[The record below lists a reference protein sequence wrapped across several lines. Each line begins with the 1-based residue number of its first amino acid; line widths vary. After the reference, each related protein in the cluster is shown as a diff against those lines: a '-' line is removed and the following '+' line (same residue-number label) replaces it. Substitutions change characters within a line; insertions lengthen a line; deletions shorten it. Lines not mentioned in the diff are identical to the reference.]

1 MPRGQDLLKVALAQI
16 DPTVGDIRGNARK
29 IAEHTSAAR
38 ERGASLVVFPEL
50 TISGYPPEDL
60 LLKTSFLDR
69 VGAALEELAAQTR
82 GIVALVGFPE
92 RADDVYNAAAV
103 LADGEVAAVYR
114 KMYLPNYGVFDEQRY
129 FQSGSEAGIFELNGI
144 PIGVSICEDIW
155 EPGPPAMTEAL
166 AGAQVIVNLS
176 ASPYRAGYGHARE
189 RMLVQR
195 AVDNLAA
202 VVFVNTVG
210 GQDELVFDGHSL
222 AIDQDGRVLARCA
235 QFEECLTICT
245 IDPREVA
252 SARLRDT
259 RHRVNVRR
267 QRRASPIAEPP
278 VVHLASVEVAGTGAS
293 GAGDG
298 ASAAAGAAPDT
309 VGGSVAQL
317 LDPDAEVYAAL
328 RTGLRDYVEKNRFE
342 RVVLALSGGI
352 DSALVAMV
360 AADALGPD
368 RVTCVSMPSPF
379 SSEGTRADARA
390 IAENL
395 GTDFMEIAIEEAM
408 RAYDATLAE
417 AFAGRDPDVAE
428 ENIQA
433 RIRGNLVMA
442 LSNKFGWL
450 VLTTGNKSELS
461 VGYATLY
468 GDMAGGFAV
477 LKDVFK
483 GTVYRLVRWRN
494 EQAGREVVPAS
505 VLDRPPSAELRAEQ
519 TDQDSLPPYEVLD
532 AILAGYVEEDLDA
545 VELVRRGLP
554 REDVERVIRMVDR
567 AEYKRRQAPP
577 GIKISTKAFGR
588 DRRLPITNR
597 YEGREED
604 AAERRL
610 RALG

>member
-1 MPRGQDLLKVALAQI
+1 MPPGQDLLKVALAQI
-16 DPTVGDIRGNARK
+16 DPIVGDIRGNARK

-38 ERGASLVVFPEL
+38 EQGAALVVFPEL

-60 LLKTSFLDR
+60 LLKTSFLDQ
-69 VGAALEELAAQTR
+69 VGEALEDLAAQTR

-92 RADDVYNAAAV
+92 RADDVYNSAAV

-129 FQSGSEAGIFELNGI
+129 FQAGSEAGIFELNGI
-144 PIGVSICEDIW
+144 PIGVSICEDNW
-155 EPGPPAMTEAL
+155 EPGPPARTEAL

-202 VVFVNTVG
+202 VVFVNTIG

-222 AIDQDGRVLARCA
+222 AIDQDGRVLARCP
-235 QFEECLTICT
+235 QFEECLTLCT

-267 QRRASPIAEPP
+267 QRRASQIAEPP
-278 VVHLASVEVAGTGAS
+278 AVHLASLEVAG
-293 GAGDG
+293 GD
-298 ASAAAGAAPDT
+298 PDT
-309 VGGSVAQL
+309 VGGRVADL
-317 LDPDAEVYAAL
+317 LDPDAELYTAL

-352 DSALVAMV
+352 DSALVAMI

-379 SSEGTRADARA
+379 SSEGTRADART
-390 IAENL
+390 IAANL
-395 GTDFMEIAIEEAM
+395 GTEFMEIPIEDAM
-408 RAYDATLAE
+408 RAYDAMLADP
-417 AFAGRDPDVAE
+417 FAGREPDVAE
-428 ENIQA
+428 ENVQA
-433 RIRGNLVMA
+433 RIRGNVVMA

-468 GDMAGGFAV
+468 GDMAGGFGV

-494 EQAGREVVPAS
+494 EQAGRELVPAS
-505 VLDRPPSAELRAEQ
+505 VLERPPSAELRAEQ
-519 TDQDSLPPYEVLD
+519 TDQDSLPEYEVLD

-554 REDVERVIRMVDR
+554 REDIERVIRLVDK

-577 GIKISTKAFGR
+577 GIKISMKAFGR

-597 YEGREED
+597 YEGRD
-604 AAERRL
+604 DDTPERRL

>member
-1 MPRGQDLLKVALAQI
+1 MPPGQDVLRVALAQI
-16 DPTVGDIRGNARK
+16 DPTVGDIRGNVRK
-29 IAEHTSAAR
+29 IGEHTSAAR
-38 ERGASLVVFPEL
+38 EQGAALVVFPEL

-60 LLKTSFLDR
+60 LLKTSFLDQA
-69 VGAALEELAAQTR
+69 GEALEELAAQTR

-92 RADDVYNAAAV
+92 RADDVYNSAAV

-222 AIDQDGRVLARCA
+222 AIDQDGRVLARCP
-235 QFEECLTICT
+235 QFEECLTLCT

-252 SARLRDT
+252 SSRLRDT

-267 QRRASPIAEPP
+267 QRRASQIAEPP
-278 VVHLASVEVAGTGAS
+278 AVHLASIELTGG
-293 GAGDG
+293 GAE
-298 ASAAAGAAPDT
+298 AAGAGGDT
-309 VGGSVAQL
+309 VGGRVADL
-317 LDPDAEVYAAL
+317 LDPEDELYAAL

-360 AADALGPD
+360 AADALGPE

-379 SSEGTRADARA
+379 SSEGTRADARS

-395 GTDFMEIAIEEAM
+395 GTQFIEIPIEDAM
-408 RAYDATLAE
+408 GAYDDMLAE
-417 AFAGRDPDVAE
+417 AFAGREADIAE
-428 ENIQA
+428 ENVQA
-433 RIRGNLVMA
+433 RIRGNVVMA

-483 GTVYRLVRWRN
+483 GTVYRLVRRRN
-494 EQAGREVVPAS
+494 EKAGREVVPAS
-505 VLDRPPSAELRAEQ
+505 VLERPPSAELRYEQ

-545 VELVRRGLP
+545 LELVRRGLP
-554 REDVERVIRMVDR
+554 REDVERVIRMVDK

-597 YEGREED
+597 YEGRED
-604 AAERRL
+604 DTPERRL